1 MIILKHY
8 KVDDVS
14 YVSHK
19 DILRVLQRGL
29 KRAGVDVKYSQGY
42 VPHMLTYTTTPV
54 PLGVQSIAEYF
65 AFELGSNIDK
75 DEMLVKYNQS
85 MPTGMRAV
93 ASFYRDKN
101 PNLAAIVTASDYVA
115 NYSEALPKEIESIA
129 DCQSY
134 VISTSKKGE
143 IVEKDVAPLI
153 SGMRVENIILY
164 MRLGCG
170 NSNLRADSV
179 VNHINSK
186 HGLDIKI
193 NDICRVAQL
202 VEVDGKFI
210 DVEDVLK

>member
-42 VPHMLTYTTTPV
+42 VPHMLTYTSTLV
-54 PLGVQSIAEYF
+54 PLGVQSVAEYF
-65 AFELGSNIDK
+65 AVECNHIDK
-75 DEMLVKYNQS
+75 DEMLARYNLS
-85 MPTGMRAV
+85 MPKGMRAV

-101 PNLAAIVTASDYVA
+101 PNLAAIVSASDY
-115 NYSEALPKEIESIA
+115 EAASADVLPKEIEGITS
-129 DCQSY
+129 CQSY

-143 IVEKDVAPLI
+143 TVQKDIAPLI
-153 SGMRVENIILY
+153 FALRVEGNRLV
-164 MRLGCG
+164 MRLASG

-179 VNHINSK
+179 VNHLNK
-186 HGLDIKI
+186 NFGVNIKI
-193 NDICRVAQL
+193 NDICRTAQL
-202 VEVDGKFI
+202 VGVKDKFV
-210 DVEDVLK
+210 DVEELLK

>member
-54 PLGVQSIAEYF
+54 PLGVQSVAEYF
-65 AFELGSNIDK
+65 AVECSGIDK
-75 DEMLVKYNQS
+75 DEMLVRYNAS
-85 MPTGMRAV
+85 MPKGMRAV
-93 ASFYRDKN
+93 ASFYKDKN
-101 PNLAAIVTASDYVA
+101 PNLAAIVTASDY
-115 NYSEALPKEIESIA
+115 EAVCADVLPKEIEDIA
-129 DCQSY
+129 NCQSY

-143 IVEKDVAPLI
+143 VVQKDVAPLI
-153 SGMRVENIILY
+153 YGLRVDGNKLF
-164 MRLGCG
+164 MRLASG

-179 VNHINSK
+179 VNHINEK
-186 HGLDIKI
+186 FGINIKI
-193 NDICRVAQL
+193 NDICRTAQL
-202 VEVDGKFI
+202 ISVQGNFV
-210 DVEDVLK
+210 DVEELLK

>member
-54 PLGVQSIAEYF
+54 PLGVQSVAEYF
-65 AFELGSNIDK
+65 AFELTHGIDK
-75 DEMLVKYNQS
+75 DEMLVRYNES
-85 MPTGMRAV
+85 MPTGMSAI

-101 PNLAAIVTASDYVA
+101 PNLAAIVKASDYVA
-115 NYSEALPKEIESIA
+115 ESVDKLPKEIESIA
-129 DCQSY
+129 DCSSY

-143 IVEKDVAPLI
+143 VVEKDVAPLI
-153 SGMRVENIILY
+153 YSLRVEDNKLY
-164 MRLGCG
+164 MRLASG
-170 NSNLRADSV
+170 NANLRADSV
-179 VNHINSK
+179 VNHLNDK
-186 HGLDIKI
+186 FGLNIKT
-193 NDICRVAQL
+193 NDICRQAQL
-202 VEVDGKFI
+202 VELDGKFI
-210 DVEDVLK
+210 DVEELLK

>member
-54 PLGVQSIAEYF
+54 PLGVQSVAEYF
-65 AFELGSNIDK
+65 AVECSGIDK
-75 DEMLVKYNQS
+75 DEMLVKYNAS
-85 MPTGMRAV
+85 MPKGMRAV
-93 ASFYRDKN
+93 ASFYKDKN
-101 PNLAAIVTASDYVA
+101 PNLAAIVTASDY
-115 NYSEALPKEIESIA
+115 EAVCADVLPKEIEDIA
-129 DCQSY
+129 NCQSY

-143 IVEKDVAPLI
+143 VVQKDVAPLI
-153 SGMRVENIILY
+153 YGLRVDGNKLF
-164 MRLGCG
+164 MRLASG

-179 VNHINSK
+179 VNHINEK
-186 HGLDIKI
+186 FGINIKI
-193 NDICRVAQL
+193 NDICRTAQL
-202 VEVDGKFI
+202 ISVQGNFV
-210 DVEDVLK
+210 DVEELLK

>member
-54 PLGVQSIAEYF
+54 PLGVQSVAEYF
-65 AFELGSNIDK
+65 AFECESNVDK
-75 DEMLVKYNQS
+75 DDMLLRYNKS

-93 ASFYRDKN
+93 ASFYKDRN
-101 PNLAAIVTASDYVA
+101 PNLAGIVVASDYIAESV
-115 NYSEALPKEIESIA
+115 EVLPKEIESIIG
-129 DCQSY
+129 CQNY
-134 VISTSKKGE
+134 VISTSKKGQ
-143 IVEKDVAPLI
+143 IVKKDVAPLI
-153 SGMRVENIILY
+153 YTLRVEGARLY
-164 MRLGCG
+164 MRLASG
-170 NSNLRADSV
+170 NANLRADSF
-179 VNHINSK
+179 VNHLNERF
-186 HGLDIKI
+186 GLNIKI

-210 DVEDVLK
+210 DVEEVLK

>member
-54 PLGVQSIAEYF
+54 PLGVQSVAEYF
-65 AFELGSNIDK
+65 AVECSGIDK
-75 DEMLVKYNQS
+75 DEMLVRYNAS
-85 MPTGMRAV
+85 MPKGMRAV
-93 ASFYRDKN
+93 ASFYKDKN
-101 PNLAAIVTASDYVA
+101 PNLAAIVTASDY
-115 NYSEALPKEIESIA
+115 EAVCADVLPKEIEDIA
-129 DCQSY
+129 NCQSY

-143 IVEKDVAPLI
+143 VVQNDVAPLI
-153 SGMRVENIILY
+153 YGLRVDGNKLF
-164 MRLGCG
+164 MRLASG

-179 VNHINSK
+179 VNHINEK
-186 HGLDIKI
+186 FGINIKI
-193 NDICRVAQL
+193 NDICRTAQL
-202 VEVDGKFI
+202 ISVQGNFV
-210 DVEDVLK
+210 DVEELLK